1 MSAAGVLQATDVV
14 GGSFALLAASTAAAS
29 VLLLL
34 GTAWAQRKWKVPVAL
49 SAVALLVAALQ
60 YVQMD
65 AIWLGTHD
73 MPVIYRYI
81 GWLIAVPL
89 QVVTLY
95 FYIAA
100 QATLPYG
107 LFWRLLVV
115 AVLTELSRYMGEVGF
130 FYPTLGFLIGL
141 AGWLYILGEVFF
153 GRMSEVNSRNG
164 SRSSQTGFFWL
175 RLIVSVGWAVYPLCN
190 FIGSFAGGID
200 EGRLTIIYNL
210 ADLVNQVTFGLIV
223 LTAAMRDST
232 SAR

>member
-1 MSAAGVLQATDVV
+1 MLQATDVV
-14 GGSFALLAASTAAAS
+14 GGSFLLLLAATAATS

-34 GTAWAQRKWKVPVAL
+34 GSGWAQRKWKLPVAL
-49 SAVALLVAALQ
+49 SAAAMLVAALQ
-60 YVQMD
+60 YLQID
-65 AIWLGTHD
+65 AIWLSAHQL
-73 MPVIYRYI
+73 PVIYRYI
-81 GWLIAVPL
+81 GWMITLPL
-89 QVVTLY
+89 QVVALY
-95 FYIAA
+95 FFIAV
-100 QATLPYG
+100 QANLPYG

-115 AVLTELSRYMGEVGF
+115 AAVTVLARYMGEVGF

-164 SRSSQTGFFWL
+164 SHSSQVAFFWL

-200 EGRLTIIYNL
+200 EGSLTIIYNL
-210 ADLVNQVTFGLIV
+210 ADLVNQVAFGLIV

-232 SAR
+232 STR